1 MRVMLIGGG
10 GREHCLAWKISQS
23 PLLEELICCPGNVGI
38 SSLARCL
45 PVKETDLDGLLEV
58 ALQEKIEMVV
68 VGPEAPLALG
78 IKDHFAEKGIPV
90 FGPGREGAKLESS
103 KTWAKDLMSACSI
116 PTAAYA
122 VFQEEKEALNYVKK
136 KGVPIVIKADGLAA
150 GKGVTV
156 AKSMEEA
163 SIALH
168 NLFTKKVFGD
178 AGKKVV
184 IEDCLEGEEVSV
196 LAVTDGK
203 DIIILPSAQDHKAAW
218 EGDKGP
224 NTGGMGAYSPA
235 PVLSKELEQQVRE
248 QVFLPLL
255 AGLEQR
261 NIDYKGV
268 IYAGLMVNKGILNVL
283 EFNVRFGD
291 PETQVIIPRL
301 QSDLLE
307 LIVAASSGK
316 LSDVSLRWTS
326 DHALCVV
333 LASGGYPAEYKTG
346 YPVSGLETIR
356 KVEKLLVFHA
366 GTAFEKEKVVTAGGR
381 VLNIVGTGS
390 TLKEAYQNAYRGV
403 GMIHFQD
410 LYFRRDIG
418 FKALPSSERMCSK

>member
-291 PETQVIIPRL
+291 PETQV
-301 QSDLLE
+301 LLP
-307 LIVAASSGK
+307 LIKTDICPLLYEAARGN
-316 LSDVSLRWTS
+316 LRSVHPPEWFDRS
-326 DHALCVV
+326 AACVV
-333 LASGGYPAEYKTG
+333 LSSQGYPGEYEKGKEITG
-346 YPVSGLETIR
+346 LEKVSGLENAA
-356 KVEKLLVFHA
+356 VFHA
-366 GTAFEKEKVVTAGGR
+366 GTAFVENRTVTAGGR
-381 VLNIVGTGS
+381 VLGLTAWDSSLGDA
-390 TLKEAYQNAYRGV
+390 LGRAYKMAGLIDFE
-403 GMIHFQD
+403 GK
-410 LYFRRDIG
+410 YFRRDIG
-418 FKALPSSERMCSK
+418 YRALR